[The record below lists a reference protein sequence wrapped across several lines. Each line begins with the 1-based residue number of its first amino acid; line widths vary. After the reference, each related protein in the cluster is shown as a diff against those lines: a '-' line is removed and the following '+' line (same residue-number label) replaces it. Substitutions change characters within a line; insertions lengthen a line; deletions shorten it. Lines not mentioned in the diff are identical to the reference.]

1 MSLEREETGNIK
13 SLAGTG
19 DKQLWIIQPL
29 VFNLNVYYDQ
39 AFCDLTEELE
49 MTPKTYINNVM
60 LTNTTGDDE
69 YRNIPQAFL
78 DYFGI
83 HLKYNLINS
92 AYESYPYQHNCAEKD
107 DPWNICHYCN
117 KPAGYIESLVQDC
130 TNGNHHKQC
139 NFIRKSTPQQ
149 PKKIAGSLLFS
160 GHNTCSVS
168 NNIHVDGDS
177 NSGGGWDS
185 NADVFPIKM
194 NNIED
199 YDCIKRVVYHEL
211 LHMFTV
217 THHYDSGEAYCAH
230 GDERF
235 DVTVEIP
242 LLTCSRC
249 IAIVDDIKISELF
262 NY

>member
-1 MSLEREETGNIK
+1 
-13 SLAGTG
+13 
-19 DKQLWIIQPL
+19 
-29 VFNLNVYYDQ
+29 
-39 AFCDLTEELE
+39 
-49 MTPKTYINNVM
+49 
-60 LTNTTGDDE
+60 
-69 YRNIPQAFL
+69 
-78 DYFGI
+78 
-83 HLKYNLINS
+83 
-92 AYESYPYQHNCAEKD
+92 
-107 DPWNICHYCN
+107 
-117 KPAGYIESLVQDC
+117 
-130 TNGNHHKQC
+130 
-139 NFIRKSTPQQ
+139 
-149 PKKIAGSLLFS
+149 
-160 GHNTCSVS
+160 
-168 NNIHVDGDS
+168 
-177 NSGGGWDS
+177 
-185 NADVFPIKM
+185 M